1 MNKKIVILGIIIV
14 IIGIGLMV
22 YGGEKV
28 LVEKLESRV
37 RTQLVSREKVASLE
51 AQGWERVSTFEEW
64 MFIAE
69 NKMGVDITQEGYQ
82 ETLSKAYNKVVVS
95 EGGSVM
101 VREAME
107 YVDYYV
113 PSYPCRTDGAIVAL
127 IGSVTSII
135 GTAIKEANNPTH
147 SNN

>member
-14 IIGIGLMV
+14 IMGMGLMF
-22 YGGEKV
+22 YGGENV
-28 LVEKLESRV
+28 LVSKYESRV

-51 AQGWERVSTFEEW
+51 AQGWKKVLTFEQW

-69 NKMGVDITQEGYQ
+69 NKMFHDITSEGYQ
-82 ETLSKAYNKVVVS
+82 EQLSKAWDKGVVS

-107 YVDYYV
+107 LKDYYV
-113 PSYPCRTDGAIVAL
+113 PSYPYRTYGALRAEN
-127 IGSVTSII
+127 SS
-135 GTAIKEANNPTH
+135 NYSPT
-147 SNN
+147 